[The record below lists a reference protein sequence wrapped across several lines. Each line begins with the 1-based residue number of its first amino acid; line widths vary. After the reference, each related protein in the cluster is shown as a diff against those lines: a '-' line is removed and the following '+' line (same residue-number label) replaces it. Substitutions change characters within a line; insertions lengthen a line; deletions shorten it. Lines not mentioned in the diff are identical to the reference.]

1 MTATVTVKR
10 KGSRTTNGSKHET
23 AAQQT
28 GMGEEEEGKRE
39 RDKDAVK
46 GWQMWKG
53 QTKVD
58 RVGQWGGAEGGGDG
72 RNC

>member
-28 GMGEEEEGKRE
+28 GMGEAEEGNAKMTRT
-39 RDKDAVK
+39 
-46 GWQMWKG
+46 Q
-53 QTKVD
+53 
-58 RVGQWGGAEGGGDG
+58 
-72 RNC
+72 

>member
-10 KGSRTTNGSKHET
+10 KGSRTTNGSTHET

-28 GMGEEEEGKRE
+28 GMGEEEEEGKRE
-39 RDKDAVK
+39 KDKDAVK
-46 GWQMWKG
+46 RWQMWKG

-58 RVGQWGGAEGGGDG
+58 RERQWKV
-72 RNC
+72 